1 MEVEVTIKRIIQELN
16 KIFGERVK
24 SNIDITFDVIEEHVF
39 IFIKI
44 NNGANLRKIDL
55 NIERDEISNFYFAF
69 YENLK
74 NSYLNSKIVSIGL
87 FENINL
93 IYPDDPYLTILLK
106 EIHQNKVTVEFKNLG
121 LEKSILETIKEDWIS
136 LINEEKKKIK

>member
-1 MEVEVTIKRIIQELN
+1 M
-16 KIFGERVK
+16 KI
-24 SNIDITFDVIEEHVF
+24 
-39 IFIKI
+39 
-44 NNGANLRKIDL
+44 
-55 NIERDEISNFYFAF
+55 
-69 YENLK
+69 
-74 NSYLNSKIVSIGL
+74 SKIVSIGL

>member
-69 YENLK
+69 YEN
-74 NSYLNSKIVSIGL
+74 
-87 FENINL
+87 
-93 IYPDDPYLTILLK
+93 
-106 EIHQNKVTVEFKNLG
+106 
-121 LEKSILETIKEDWIS
+121 
-136 LINEEKKKIK
+136 